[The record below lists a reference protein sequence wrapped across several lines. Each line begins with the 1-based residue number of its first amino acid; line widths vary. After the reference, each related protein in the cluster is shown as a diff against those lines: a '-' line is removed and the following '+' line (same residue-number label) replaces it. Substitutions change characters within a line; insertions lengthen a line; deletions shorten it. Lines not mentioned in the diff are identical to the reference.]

1 MKVLIVDDNASFRD
15 GLRSM
20 LAAEAEVTVVDEA
33 ADGEAA
39 LRAAEVH
46 QPDVVLM
53 DLSMPGMDGLETT
66 RLLVD
71 RSPHVG
77 VIALTL
83 RADDDA
89 VLAALKAGA
98 RGYVVKGARRAE
110 VVWALRAVGAG
121 EAVFGPAVAARLPAL
136 FERAGRAAEP
146 LPGLTEREREVLRLM
161 ARHRTNP
168 EIARRLEISE
178 KTVRNHVSSVLT
190 KLQVRDRAEAIVRA
204 REAGLDG

>member
-20 LAAEAEVTVVDEA
+20 LAAETDINLIVEA

-39 LRAAEVH
+39 LLAVAEH
-46 QPDVVLM
+46 QPDVVFM
-53 DLSMPGMDGLETT
+53 DLSMPGMDGLEAT
-66 RLLVD
+66 RLLVN

-83 RADDDA
+83 RADDEA

-98 RGYVVKGARRAE
+98 RGYVVKGARRTE

-136 FERAGRAAEP
+136 FERAGQTSTS
-146 LPGLTEREREVLRLM
+146 LSGLTEREREVLRLM

-168 EIARRLEISE
+168 EIARQLLISE
-178 KTVRNHVSSVLT
+178 KTVRNHVSNVLT
-190 KLQVRDRAEAIVRA
+190 KLQARDRAEAIVRA
-204 REAGLDG
+204 REAGLNC